1 MKFKFSIRKTLREV
15 FDWGI
20 NEERICR
27 DYRKKISKKIE
38 HLKFSDK
45 KEVLRKADQEFLIK
59 LLDLDWPRNNNFM
72 THFDRFYLS
81 SRLNCVD
88 SALDVMNKIDQQ
100 QQIQKR
106 RNNIKLVKK
115 DPLELVGDK

>member
-1 MKFKFSIRKTLREV
+1 MKFKFSIRKTLREI

-27 DYRKKISKKIE
+27 DYRKKISKKID
-38 HLKFSDK
+38 HLKLSDK
-45 KEVLRKADQEFLIK
+45 KEVLRKADQEFLTK

-100 QQIQKR
+100 QQIQQR
-106 RNNIKLVKK
+106 RNNIKLV
-115 DPLELVGDK
+115 EVEDK